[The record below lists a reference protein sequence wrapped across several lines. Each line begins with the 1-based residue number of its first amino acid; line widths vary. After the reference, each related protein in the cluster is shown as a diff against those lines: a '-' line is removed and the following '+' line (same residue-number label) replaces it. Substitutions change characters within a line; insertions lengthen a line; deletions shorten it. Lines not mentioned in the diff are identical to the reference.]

1 MKINVVD
8 SYVFTDKIDINVQNT
23 IVFID
28 FRLKMMRATFLAHSL
43 MADLDG
49 VSLFFITF
57 IVVLT
62 SFNGTNML

>member
-1 MKINVVD
+1 MKNRGIEKT
-8 SYVFTDKIDINVQNT
+8 SKTQKF
-23 IVFID
+23 FID

-43 MADLDG
+43 MADLDD

-62 SFNGTNML
+62 SFNCTNML